1 MSAKGF
7 LTGLILLVVVVL
19 SVSFPGAGYAQDGT
33 NANFILVNYIGQTIT
48 LDLDD
53 STYSVPGTDVNPEG
67 GRFEI
72 QLAPGEHKYAANVA
86 NVGGSAG
93 EFTIEPG
100 GVVIK
105 GVRIQPG
112 DPAVD
117 RNGIVLEK
125 PQDEVFVFDIDLMD
139 APVAATTPV
148 DTWQPVAP
156 MSGQGS
162 IVWINYGGV
171 DELTIDLAGQLYKA
185 PPQSNGIP
193 GRLQIDVPPGFY
205 RYTVSVPYG
214 SASGEINLQAGQVV
228 GINVSPEQIG
238 KPEYEVGEKV
248 DNPPVELKLYDEDL
262 TGRVGATP
270 AQPVVA
276 PAALPGSG
284 GETVASETKPAAQA
298 EGVTVKN
305 FTGDTLI
312 FTINGQA
319 YPIPANSEQ
328 LIDLP
333 VGSYN
338 YTASLPF
345 VATTGTVDL
354 AQTPTVELSVAI
366 NIAGDVLSVY
376 QN

>member
-1 MSAKGF
+1 MSVKGF
-7 LTGLILLVVVVL
+7 LTGLALFVAVVL
-19 SVSFPGAGYAQDGT
+19 TVGFPGSGYAQDNT

-53 STYSVPGTDVNPEG
+53 STYSVPGTDVNPDG

-72 QLAPGEHKYAANVA
+72 RLAPGEHKYAANVP

-100 GVVIK
+100 GTVVK
-105 GVRIQPG
+105 GVRIQQGEPLL
-112 DPAVD
+112 D

-125 PQDEVFVFDIDLMD
+125 PKDEVFVFDIELMA
-139 APVAATTPV
+139 APVAESTPV
-148 DTWQPVAP
+148 DSWQPVAP
-156 MSGQGS
+156 MAGQGS

-171 DELTIDLAGQLYKA
+171 DELTVDLAGQLYKT

-193 GRLQIDVPPGFY
+193 GRLQIDLPPGFY
-205 RYTVSVPYG
+205 RYTASVPYG
-214 SASGEINLQAGQVV
+214 SASGEINVQAGQVI
-228 GINVSPEQIG
+228 GINVTPEQIG
-238 KPEYEVGEKV
+238 EPEYEVGEKV
-248 DNPPVELKLYDEDL
+248 DLPSIALNLYEENL
-262 TGRVGATP
+262 TGRVGSSL
-270 AQPVVA
+270 AQPVPA

-284 GETVASETKPAAQA
+284 GEVPASATSPVIQA

-319 YPIPANSEQ
+319 YPILANTEQ

-333 VGSYN
+333 VGSFN

-354 AQTPTVELSVAI
+354 TETPTVELSVAI